1 MSSLPVTL
9 QNEDNTAV
17 DTPKEAIPFVSYNE
31 VLAEAEGV
39 FQARRAWQRAQDL
52 DPLSPMAERKE
63 NRYRELRAIWHT
75 RAKSSELPLCQQCL
89 QIGVTD
95 LEHELLWGA
104 LSLNTGESAIGIN
117 PFTTKGLLTYISVER
132 HDRLDA
138 IASLAPSAPLITHN
152 LLFLSGDLED
162 DPLSINVFPE
172 MSLCE
177 QLFQGRGQSEGYWSL
192 EHEHE
197 LYPALHKLYRL
208 LDKSAD
214 EFVEYC
220 RRGGGMGDFRRRSQR
235 IAREWEK
242 FTETLKRHPTWS
254 WNRSE
259 VQALSH
265 YELRILV
272 TLAARALEI
281 LPAEWN
287 IFSGQG
293 LISTLVSHRS
303 GEPENPRSSGLFV
316 NLQPTSTLLRDG
328 WIRPITEDSQH
339 YTGSDDEIT
348 KTRFEL
354 DDRAFETLALERNK
368 RQTIDG
374 VTLREPK
381 ITFEQLS
388 LSPTIEESI
397 RLTVTQARANRGL
410 FQEWGLADRIQYGL
424 HPVLLFYGD
433 PGTGKTATAE
443 ALAHELDRP
452 LIVADYSKLEN
463 CFVGVTEKNVVR
475 IFQEAQRRK
484 AVLFW
489 DEADAMLF
497 DRDDAHRN
505 WEVRHVNVILQQIER
520 FEGVCILATN
530 RRQKLD
536 KALSRRISMQV
547 EFRRPQ
553 TAAERLRI
561 WNAMLPPQLPLD
573 SGVDLGV
580 IAQEDLSGGEIKN
593 VLLNAARFAAARA
606 EAHPKL
612 THADFEEAVR
622 WETKARQEKREP
634 VGFCRASLR

>member
-1 MSSLPVTL
+1 
-9 QNEDNTAV
+9 
-17 DTPKEAIPFVSYNE
+17 
-31 VLAEAEGV
+31 
-39 FQARRAWQRAQDL
+39 
-52 DPLSPMAERKE
+52 
-63 NRYRELRAIWHT
+63 
-75 RAKSSELPLCQQCL
+75 
-89 QIGVTD
+89 
-95 LEHELLWGA
+95 
-104 LSLNTGESAIGIN
+104 
-117 PFTTKGLLTYISVER
+117 
-132 HDRLDA
+132 
-138 IASLAPSAPLITHN
+138 
-152 LLFLSGDLED
+152 
-162 DPLSINVFPE
+162 
-172 MSLCE
+172 
-177 QLFQGRGQSEGYWSL
+177 
-192 EHEHE
+192 
-197 LYPALHKLYRL
+197 
-208 LDKSAD
+208 
-214 EFVEYC
+214 
-220 RRGGGMGDFRRRSQR
+220 
-235 IAREWEK
+235 
-242 FTETLKRHPTWS
+242 
-254 WNRSE
+254 
-259 VQALSH
+259 
-265 YELRILV
+265 
-272 TLAARALEI
+272 
-281 LPAEWN
+281 
-287 IFSGQG
+287 
-293 LISTLVSHRS
+293 
-303 GEPENPRSSGLFV
+303 
-316 NLQPTSTLLRDG
+316 
-328 WIRPITEDSQH
+328 
-339 YTGSDDEIT
+339 
-348 KTRFEL
+348 
-354 DDRAFETLALERNK
+354 
-368 RQTIDG
+368 
-374 VTLREPK
+374 
-381 ITFEQLS
+381 
-388 LSPTIEESI
+388 
-397 RLTVTQARANRGL
+397 
-410 FQEWGLADRIQYGL
+410 
-424 HPVLLFYGD
+424 VLLFYGD